1 MKALYKW
8 FAYKL
13 PIRSKLLISF
23 SILVMVPILVLGIY
37 SYQQSK
43 ENTERQIRSTMES
56 NLARLTSELDTR
68 FQREGST
75 VRFLAYN
82 LTFRNALENSGA
94 SAMTMAQVMNT
105 SVEPT
110 FWYFIAGDS
119 YVKGMAVYSTKV
131 RDKIGN
137 FLLPVDDT
145 VSQQAWYQQ
154 ALDSYATHWT
164 YDGVEI
170 CANRAI
176 LDTNSSS
183 EVIAVLRMFCYPA
196 SLLDATDSM
205 NYLDN
210 GIRIVDE
217 NGQTVYARNSGVDA
231 LDEAVRL
238 LAEDGSETAALGQG
252 VLYKSRMEVSGWS
265 IYYYLDKANITK
277 ELQPILNTTI
287 LVVLICLFLSIAVI
301 NLLAT
306 ALTRR
311 ILKLQ
316 EYAEYVA
323 EGHLDKELST
333 TDTDEIGVVTNSM
346 GQMTHRLNDMIHQVY
361 TMEIEKKA
369 SELRALQAMI
379 NPHFLYNSLSNIKWK
394 ALRSGNDDI
403 SEITGLLAKFYRT
416 CLNNGQPL
424 TTVRSELENIK
435 AYVRIQQLTHDNGFD
450 AEYDIE
456 ESQLDYQML
465 NFMLQPIVE
474 NAVKHGLEYEEEDG
488 KGHICI
494 ECRGEDEFIV
504 FRVINNGGA
513 IDLQKVAEVMR
524 TPGTGYGIYNICE
537 RIELYYGPGSG
548 LFPSITE
555 DGETCFT
562 LKLNRTL
569 EKETPTEA

>member
-119 YVKGMAVYSTKV
+119 YVKGMEVYSTKV

-137 FLLPVDDT
+137 FLLPVDDA
-145 VSQQAWYQQ
+145 VSQQAWYRQ

-164 YDGVEI
+164 YDGAEI

-205 NYLDN
+205 DYLDN

-217 NGQTVYARNSGVDA
+217 TGQTVYARNSGVDA

-238 LAEDGSETAALGQG
+238 LAEDGSETATLEQG

-287 LVVLICLFLSIAVI
+287 LVFELMEGRSGMICYQCMRVSIQAEPGAYRKRGRNVFTI
-301 NLLAT
+301 CD
-306 ALTRR
+306 R
-311 ILKLQ
+311 IF
-316 EYAEYVA
+316 
-323 EGHLDKELST
+323 
-333 TDTDEIGVVTNSM
+333 
-346 GQMTHRLNDMIHQVY
+346 RLRKIQ
-361 TMEIEKKA
+361 KG
-369 SELRALQAMI
+369 L
-379 NPHFLYNSLSNIKWK
+379 
-394 ALRSGNDDI
+394 SGND
-403 SEITGLLAKFYRT
+403 RT
-416 CLNNGQPL
+416 IAGASGAALCGACPGAGVADHAAAVDRAASAAQ
-424 TTVRSELENIK
+424 LEP
-435 AYVRIQQLTHDNGFD
+435 H
-450 AEYDIE
+450 
-456 ESQLDYQML
+456 
-465 NFMLQPIVE
+465 
-474 NAVKHGLEYEEEDG
+474 
-488 KGHICI
+488 
-494 ECRGEDEFIV
+494 
-504 FRVINNGGA
+504 
-513 IDLQKVAEVMR
+513 
-524 TPGTGYGIYNICE
+524 
-537 RIELYYGPGSG
+537 
-548 LFPSITE
+548 
-555 DGETCFT
+555 
-562 LKLNRTL
+562 
-569 EKETPTEA
+569 

>member
-119 YVKGMAVYSTKV
+119 YVKGMEVYSTKV

-145 VSQQAWYQQ
+145 VSQQAWYRQ

-210 GIRIVDE
+210 GRP
-217 NGQTVYARNSGVDA
+217 S
-231 LDEAVRL
+231 
-238 LAEDGSETAALGQG
+238 
-252 VLYKSRMEVSGWS
+252 M
-265 IYYYLDKANITK
+265 
-277 ELQPILNTTI
+277 P
-287 LVVLICLFLSIAVI
+287 
-301 NLLAT
+301 AT
-306 ALTRR
+306 AVWMLWTKPCACWPRMAAR
-311 ILKLQ
+311 PPR
-316 EYAEYVA
+316 
-323 EGHLDKELST
+323 LSR
-333 TDTDEIGVVTNSM
+333 GCS
-346 GQMTHRLNDMIHQVY
+346 
-361 TMEIEKKA
+361 
-369 SELRALQAMI
+369 
-379 NPHFLYNSLSNIKWK
+379 
-394 ALRSGNDDI
+394 
-403 SEITGLLAKFYRT
+403 
-416 CLNNGQPL
+416 
-424 TTVRSELENIK
+424 IK
-435 AYVRIQQLTHDNGFD
+435 AGWKS
-450 AEYDIE
+450 A
-456 ESQLDYQML
+456 
-465 NFMLQPIVE
+465 
-474 NAVKHGLEYEEEDG
+474 AGA
-488 KGHICI
+488 
-494 ECRGEDEFIV
+494 FIT
-504 FRVINNGGA
+504 IWT
-513 IDLQKVAEVMR
+513 KR
-524 TPGTGYGIYNICE
+524 TSTKNCS
-537 RIELYYGPGSG
+537 R
-548 LFPSITE
+548 F
-555 DGETCFT
+555 
-562 LKLNRTL
+562 
-569 EKETPTEA
+569 

>member
-1 MKALYKW
+1 
-8 FAYKL
+8 
-13 PIRSKLLISF
+13 
-23 SILVMVPILVLGIY
+23 
-37 SYQQSK
+37 
-43 ENTERQIRSTMES
+43 ME
-56 NLARLTSELDTR
+56 
-68 FQREGST
+68 
-75 VRFLAYN
+75 
-82 LTFRNALENSGA
+82 
-94 SAMTMAQVMNT
+94 
-105 SVEPT
+105 
-110 FWYFIAGDS
+110 
-119 YVKGMAVYSTKV
+119 VYSTKV

-164 YDGVEI
+164 YDGTEI

-217 NGQTVYARNSGVDA
+217 YGQTVYARNSGVDA

-238 LAEDGSETAALGQG
+238 LAEDGSETAALEQG
-252 VLYKSRMEVSGWS
+252 LLYKSRMEVSGWS

-456 ESQLDYQML
+456 ESQLDYRML

-488 KGHICI
+488 KGHIRI

>member
-56 NLARLTSELDTR
+56 NLTRLTSELDTR

-82 LTFRNALENSGA
+82 LTFRNALENSGHSA
-94 SAMTMAQVMNT
+94 STMAQVMNT

-110 FWYFIAGDS
+110 FWYFIAGDA
-119 YVKGMAVYSTKV
+119 YIKGMEVYSTKV

-164 YDGVEI
+164 YDGAEI

-217 NGQTVYARNSGVDA
+217 TGQTVYARNSGVDA
-231 LDEAVRL
+231 WTKPCACWPRMAAKPPRL
-238 LAEDGSETAALGQG
+238 SKDCS
-252 VLYKSRMEVSGWS
+252 
-265 IYYYLDKANITK
+265 
-277 ELQPILNTTI
+277 
-287 LVVLICLFLSIAVI
+287 
-301 NLLAT
+301 
-306 ALTRR
+306 
-311 ILKLQ
+311 
-316 EYAEYVA
+316 
-323 EGHLDKELST
+323 
-333 TDTDEIGVVTNSM
+333 
-346 GQMTHRLNDMIHQVY
+346 
-361 TMEIEKKA
+361 
-369 SELRALQAMI
+369 
-379 NPHFLYNSLSNIKWK
+379 
-394 ALRSGNDDI
+394 
-403 SEITGLLAKFYRT
+403 
-416 CLNNGQPL
+416 
-424 TTVRSELENIK
+424 IK
-435 AYVRIQQLTHDNGFD
+435 AGWKSAAGVFITIWTKRT
-450 AEYDIE
+450 
-456 ESQLDYQML
+456 SQK
-465 NFMLQPIVE
+465 NCSRF
-474 NAVKHGLEYEEEDG
+474 
-488 KGHICI
+488 
-494 ECRGEDEFIV
+494 
-504 FRVINNGGA
+504 
-513 IDLQKVAEVMR
+513 
-524 TPGTGYGIYNICE
+524 
-537 RIELYYGPGSG
+537 
-548 LFPSITE
+548 
-555 DGETCFT
+555 
-562 LKLNRTL
+562 
-569 EKETPTEA
+569 

>member
-75 VRFLAYN
+75 VRRLADN

-119 YVKGMAVYSTKV
+119 YVKGMEVYSTKV

-145 VSQQAWYQQ
+145 VSQQAWYRQ

-164 YDGVEI
+164 YDGAEI

-205 NYLDN
+205 DYLDN
-210 GIRIVDE
+210 GIRIVNE
-217 NGQTVYARNSGVDA
+217 TGQTVYARNSGVDA

-238 LAEDGSETAALGQG
+238 LAEDGSETAALEQG
-252 VLYKSRMEVSGWS
+252 MLYKSRMEVSGWS

-323 EGHLDKELST
+323 EGHLDIELST

-416 CLNNGQPL
+416 CLNYGQPL

-435 AYVRIQQLTHDNGFD
+435 AYVRIQQMTHDNKFD

-456 ESQLDYQML
+456 ESQLDYRML

-488 KGHICI
+488 KGHIRI

>member
-56 NLARLTSELDTR
+56 NLTRLTSELDTR
-68 FQREGST
+68 FQREAST

-110 FWYFIAGDS
+110 FWYFIAGDA
-119 YVKGMAVYSTKV
+119 YVKGMEVYSTKV

-238 LAEDGSETAALGQG
+238 LAEDGSETAALEQG
-252 VLYKSRMEVSGWS
+252 VLYKSRMEVSGCS

-403 SEITGLLAKFYRT
+403 SENSTA
-416 CLNNGQPL
+416 P
-424 TTVRSELENIK
+424 
-435 AYVRIQQLTHDNGFD
+435 A
-450 AEYDIE
+450 
-456 ESQLDYQML
+456 
-465 NFMLQPIVE
+465 
-474 NAVKHGLEYEEEDG
+474 
-488 KGHICI
+488 
-494 ECRGEDEFIV
+494 
-504 FRVINNGGA
+504 
-513 IDLQKVAEVMR
+513 
-524 TPGTGYGIYNICE
+524 
-537 RIELYYGPGSG
+537 
-548 LFPSITE
+548 
-555 DGETCFT
+555 
-562 LKLNRTL
+562 
-569 EKETPTEA
+569 

>member
-56 NLARLTSELDTR
+56 NLTRLTSELDTR
-68 FQREGST
+68 FQREAST

-82 LTFRNALENSGA
+82 LTFRNALENSGD

-110 FWYFIAGDS
+110 FWYFIAGDA
-119 YVKGMAVYSTKV
+119 YVKGMEVYSTKV
-131 RDKIGN
+131 HDKIGN

-205 NYLDN
+205 DYLDN

-238 LAEDGSETAALGQG
+238 LAEDGSETAALEQG

-316 EYAEYVA
+316 EYAEYV
-323 EGHLDKELST
+323 
-333 TDTDEIGVVTNSM
+333 
-346 GQMTHRLNDMIHQVY
+346 
-361 TMEIEKKA
+361 EKGIWI
-369 SELRALQAMI
+369 R
-379 NPHFLYNSLSNIKWK
+379 NFL
-394 ALRSGNDDI
+394 
-403 SEITGLLAKFYRT
+403 
-416 CLNNGQPL
+416 P
-424 TTVRSELENIK
+424 
-435 AYVRIQQLTHDNGFD
+435 RIPMKS
-450 AEYDIE
+450 AW
-456 ESQLDYQML
+456 
-465 NFMLQPIVE
+465 
-474 NAVKHGLEYEEEDG
+474 
-488 KGHICI
+488 
-494 ECRGEDEFIV
+494 
-504 FRVINNGGA
+504 
-513 IDLQKVAEVMR
+513 
-524 TPGTGYGIYNICE
+524 
-537 RIELYYGPGSG
+537 
-548 LFPSITE
+548 
-555 DGETCFT
+555 
-562 LKLNRTL
+562 
-569 EKETPTEA
+569 